1 MPLLEEESSRAEAR
15 RSIFGYLEVWYNRQR
30 PHSTLGYCSPE
41 AFEKRHLES
50 NPMSSTSL

>member
-1 MPLLEEESSRAEAR
+1 
-15 RSIFGYLEVWYNRQR
+15 LEVWYNRQR